1 MYRIKI
7 EKKKEIKKLRYTE
20 INDSPSLF
28 FLHAK
33 MLSKSFVEIR
43 EIHDVTLEWLE
54 NDKEK
59 LPLRN
64 KSWKT
69 FHACINKRI
78 FILKSQR

>member
-43 EIHDVTLEWLE
+43 EIHDVTLE
-54 NDKEK
+54 
-59 LPLRN
+59 
-64 KSWKT
+64 
-69 FHACINKRI
+69 
-78 FILKSQR
+78 